1 MNNIAQSWQ
10 YSLKNNEVTDLD
22 VSNSK
27 LKNKNKKLV
36 SFNAD
41 KDKSRIFSSNK
52 DKSGVYMWTNLKTN
66 EKYIGSAIDLAK
78 ELKDYYRIFSNKI
91 SVKNSRIYTA
101 ILSYGYSSFSL
112 TILEFINIHNL
123 DKAEASKLISK
134 RKRHF
139 MNTLK
144 PEYNKKII
152 SKELTPPITN

>member
-10 YSLKNNEVTDLD
+10 YSLKDNDTTN
-22 VSNSK
+22 
-27 LKNKNKKLV
+27 LKISCSSLRNKNPIYL
-36 SFNAD
+36 NAD
-41 KDKSRIFSSNK
+41 KDKLKILLRNK
-52 DKSGVYMWTNLKTN
+52 HKSGVYMWTNLKTN
-66 EKYIGSAIDLAK
+66 EKYIGSGIDLAK

-123 DKAEASKLISK
+123 DKAEASKLIAK
-134 RKRHF
+134 RKKHF

-144 PEYNKKII
+144 PEYNKKIVN
-152 SKELTPPITN
+152 KEQLPQ

>member
-10 YSLKNNEVTDLD
+10 YSLKDNDITNLEA
-22 VSNSK
+22 SHSK
-27 LKNKNKKLV
+27 LKNKKLV

-91 SVKNSRIYTA
+91 SVRNSNIYTA

-112 TILEFINIHNL
+112 TILEFVNIHNL
-123 DKAEASKLISK
+123 DKAEASKLILK
-134 RKRHF
+134 RKRYF
-139 MNTLK
+139 MNTFK
-144 PEYNKKII
+144 PEYNKKIV
-152 SKELTPPITN
+152 SKEQLPQ